1 MSAMA
6 KAGLPTSAKF
16 TPIDVVRR
24 GLKISLALAMLCMA
38 SAVWPQDDDSG
49 PALSRGGADT
59 CINCHRD
66 EKLPGV
72 EGRLQRLVASPHG
85 ERGDPR
91 TPFGQLECESCHG
104 PQGDHPRGGKE
115 TIIDFGANDTA
126 SPVDEQNAACL
137 GCHENPVGNDWHAGE
152 HAAQDLSCAS
162 CHRAHL
168 ARDPVLASE
177 TQTEVCYQ
185 CHQRQR
191 GQVQKPYAHPVRF
204 GRMDCSSCHAP
215 HGSATEGS
223 LRRLTLNETCYEC
236 HAEKRGPFAFEHQ
249 PVTEDC
255 TLCHAPHGSNHP
267 AMLTRRAPL
276 LCQQC
281 HSQAGHP
288 SLSLTSSGLPN
299 DSPSGFLLGGSCL
312 NCHAQVHGS
321 NHPSGI
327 TQMR

>member
-1 MSAMA
+1 VKPAA
-6 KAGLPTSAKF
+6 TILLT
-16 TPIDVVRR
+16 
-24 GLKISLALAMLCMA
+24 LAMLVMA
-38 SAVWPQDDDSG
+38 GVGWSEDEASEPTV
-49 PALSRGGADT
+49 SRGGADS
-59 CINCHRD
+59 CLGCHRD
-66 EKLPGV
+66 PELQGV
-72 EGRLQRLVASPHG
+72 FSSAHG
-85 ERGDPR
+85 ERDDAR

-104 PQGDHPRGGKE
+104 PQGRHPMGGRE
-115 TIIDFGANDTA
+115 SIITFGEGALT
-126 SPVDEQNAACL
+126 PVDEQNNACL
-137 GCHENPVGNDWHAGE
+137 GCHESPVGNDWHAGE

-162 CHRAHL
+162 CHNLHL
-168 ARDPVLASE
+168 ARDPVLASS
-177 TQTEVCYQ
+177 TQADVCYE

-191 GQVQKPYAHPVRF
+191 GQAQKPYAHPVRF

-255 TLCHAPHGSNHP
+255 SLCHAPHGSNHP

-281 HSQAGHP
+281 HSQQGHP
-288 SLSLTSSGLPN
+288 SLSLTSSGLPGG
-299 DSPSGFLLGGSCL
+299 SPSSSLLGGSCL

-327 TQMR
+327 KQMR